1 MEMLHALELLGEYTA
16 EQWGMVTARQ
26 ARLLGVDG
34 VTMHRLKE
42 AGLLESVRRG
52 VYAVTSAGSSP
63 VRDEQAVWLSLRPDV
78 AGWTRPKLDP
88 DGAVISHRSAAR
100 LYGLG
105 EFVNDRVELTVPR
118 RRTMRDST
126 VLIHQ
131 AKLTDAD
138 VIVVDGLP
146 ATSPLRTICDLLDQ
160 RTDASHIA
168 TVIRQAVEGGQ
179 VRLDELAERIGPY
192 ARRYGVKPF
201 DSTAL
206 LEQLLGQIGTSITEL
221 ATRPSPVAWGELTA
235 GGVTWGDLARNGV
248 TWGQLANMPPDI
260 ARKLGMVRQRT
271 ASTEAHLETRSGPG
285 GNA

>member
-1 MEMLHALELLGEYTA
+1 MEMLHALELLGKHTA

-34 VTMHRLKE
+34 VTVHRLKE
-42 AGLLESVRRG
+42 AGLLELVRRG
-52 VYAVTSAGSSP
+52 VYAVTSAGPSQ

-78 AGWTRPKLDP
+78 AGWNRPKLDP

-126 VLIHQ
+126 VVIHR
-131 AKLTDAD
+131 AKLTNAD
-138 VIVVDGLP
+138 VTVIDGLP
-146 ATSPLRTICDLLDQ
+146 VTTPLRTICDLLDQ
-160 RTDASHIA
+160 HIDASHIA
-168 TVIRQAVEGGQ
+168 TVIRQAVEAGQ

-201 DSTAL
+201 DGTAV
-206 LEQLLGQIGTSITEL
+206 LEQLLGQIGTSIAQL
-221 ATRPSPVAWGELTA
+221 ATRPSPVRMEKIP
-235 GGVTWGDLARNGV
+235 
-248 TWGQLANMPPDI
+248 GQ
-260 ARKLGMVRQRT
+260 
-271 ASTEAHLETRSGPG
+271 G

>member
-34 VTMHRLKE
+34 VTVHRLKE
-42 AGLLESVRRG
+42 AGFLELVRRG
-52 VYAVTSAGSSP
+52 VYAVTSAGASP

-78 AGWTRPKLDP
+78 ASWTRPKLDP
-88 DGAVISHRSAAR
+88 NGAVISHRSAAR

-126 VLIHQ
+126 VLIRY
-131 AKLTDAD
+131 AKLTDAE
-138 VIVVDGLP
+138 VTVVNGLP
-146 ATSPLRTICDLLDQ
+146 VTTPLRTICDLLDQ
-160 RTDASHIA
+160 HIDASHIA
-168 TVIRQAVEGGQ
+168 TVIRQAVEAGQ

-192 ARRYGVKPF
+192 ARRYGAKPF
-201 DSTAL
+201 DGTAL

-221 ATRPSPVAWGELTA
+221 ATRPSPVTWDEITA
-235 GGVTWGDLARNGV
+235 SGVTWDDLARNGV
-248 TWGQLANMPPDI
+248 TWDQLMNMPLDV
-260 ARKLGMVRQRT
+260 ARKLGMIRQRISN
-271 ASTEAHLETRSGPG
+271 AETRTEKEPEQR